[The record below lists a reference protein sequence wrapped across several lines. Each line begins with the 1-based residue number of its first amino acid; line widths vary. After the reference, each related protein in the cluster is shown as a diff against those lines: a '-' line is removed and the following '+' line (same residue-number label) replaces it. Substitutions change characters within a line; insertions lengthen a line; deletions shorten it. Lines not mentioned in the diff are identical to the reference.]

1 MPIATSNAVA
11 SLVGFLTYVLCNTYP
26 VLCHLW
32 STLGNYST
40 LKEHCIVA
48 YNQIFPHHSGTSFM
62 YLKRSLDLQKLK
74 EREIKEG
81 QVNICSVDSVVEKL
95 GLFEGFYSQVIME
108 EA

>member
-1 MPIATSNAVA
+1 
-11 SLVGFLTYVLCNTYP
+11 
-26 VLCHLW
+26 
-32 STLGNYST
+32 
-40 LKEHCIVA
+40 
-48 YNQIFPHHSGTSFM
+48 M